1 MARSRTRCV
10 YVKAEPGRAVEVG
23 KGLDRVLAEP
33 FPNVSV
39 DTVDEY
45 RAERERTI
53 DQFLNV
59 FFALLFLSEVIA
71 VLGIVN
77 TLMLSVYERTRELG
91 LLRVVGMTRRQVR
104 RMIRGES
111 VVISVIGSVV
121 GLFVG
126 LLWGWA
132 VVTALSGQFVDDFSI
147 PTTQLAVFVVVFA
160 IAGVIAAI
168 IPAWRASRLG
178 VLEAIANE

>member
-1 MARSRTRCV
+1 
-10 YVKAEPGRAVEVG
+10 
-23 KGLDRVLAEP
+23 
-33 FPNVSV
+33 
-39 DTVDEY
+39 
-45 RAERERTI
+45 
-53 DQFLNV
+53 
-59 FFALLFLSEVIA
+59 
-71 VLGIVN
+71 
-77 TLMLSVYERTRELG
+77 
-91 LLRVVGMTRRQVR
+91 
-104 RMIRGES
+104 MIRGES
-111 VVISVIGSVV
+111 VVIAVIGSII

-132 VVTALSGQFVDDFSI
+132 VVTALSGQFVDEFSI